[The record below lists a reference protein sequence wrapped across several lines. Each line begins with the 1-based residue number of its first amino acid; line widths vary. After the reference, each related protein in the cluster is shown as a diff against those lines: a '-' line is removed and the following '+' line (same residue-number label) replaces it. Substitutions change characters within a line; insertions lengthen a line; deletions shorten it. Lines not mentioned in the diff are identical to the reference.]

1 MTNQLFSLNVQF
13 SLELVNLMELLS
25 HVLSQSI
32 DLGTAMFPFVPQLE
46 KRLFVLVTDWVAQV
60 LKHFLV
66 GLEPVRIL
74 EVFED
79 LGWLDSVLGALI
91 LVGVVCVCLTRV
103 QCRNV
108 LSDIADLL
116 DEIHIVGH
124 DLQVVSFVDLRL
136 DLKTLLQ
143 RMH

>member
-1 MTNQLFSLNVQF
+1 
-13 SLELVNLMELLS
+13 MELLS

-46 KRLFVLVTDWVAQV
+46 KCLFVLVTDGVAQV

-66 GLEPVRIL
+66 GLEPVWVL

-103 QCRNV
+103 QCRDV

-116 DEIHIVGH
+116 DEVHIVGH

-136 DLKTLLQ
+136 NLKTLLQ